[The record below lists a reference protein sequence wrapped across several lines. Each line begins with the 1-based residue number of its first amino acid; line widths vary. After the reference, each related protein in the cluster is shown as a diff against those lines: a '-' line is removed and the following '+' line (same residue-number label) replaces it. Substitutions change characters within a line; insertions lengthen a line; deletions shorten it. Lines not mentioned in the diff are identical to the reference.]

1 MSIKQERMA
10 ERIRQVMSELLMREV
25 SDPALQGVTVTEVKI
40 DPEVM
45 FARIYV
51 NALGDETRRDE
62 VMGGLKRASSF
73 LRREMSKRIRV
84 RSAPE
89 IRFLWDEG
97 LEQANKVEQLLND
110 LEIPE
115 PADDEDEVIT
125 LDLDDVD
132 LDPYGD
138 DDDEWDVYDDKQA

>member
-10 ERIRQVMSELLMREV
+10 ERIRQIMSELLMREV

-40 DPEVM
+40 DPEIM

-51 NALGDETRRDE
+51 NALGDESRKGE
-62 VMGGLKRASSF
+62 VMSGLDRASGF

-97 LEQANKVEQLLND
+97 LEQANKVEQLLNNLD
-110 LEIPE
+110 IPE
-115 PADDEDEVIT
+115 PVEDEEEALTV
-125 LDLDDVD
+125 DLDDVD

-138 DDDEWDVYDDKQA
+138 DDDEWNMYDDKQA